1 MQALSKTF
9 IPGVFLKTETQGR
22 DSAEIPG
29 TFEIDTPDG
38 TCLLKETTRVYQN
51 YLISEEMI
59 RERCMG
65 ELTLVPGIGPRRA
78 YEYRRKGVVNLT
90 DLRHTCRRESAF
102 EIADVIENGN
112 PRDIFRVFQEAHRG
126 NDPLLLGFSHALP
139 KEDLLYFDIETL
151 GMFQSPIIL
160 FGCGVWKG
168 NELTVTQYLLRD
180 IEDEPAALYL
190 TSQAFRKHAHV
201 VTYNGK
207 GFDVPYLNNR
217 LSYYGERTVCPNLHF
232 DLLYPTRRLYGADIP
247 DCCLGTV
254 EKLVLRIP
262 RSNDLPGYL
271 VPSYYQNYLRTRDST
286 ILTPIMEHNELD
298 VANLA
303 LLLQTECEAIY
314 G

>member
-1 MQALSKTF
+1 MQVLSKEF
-9 IPGVFLKTETQGR
+9 IQSVFLKTETCGR
-22 DSAEIPG
+22 GNAEIPG

-38 TCLLKETTRVYQN
+38 TCLSKETTRVYQN
-51 YLISEEMI
+51 YLISEERI

-112 PRDIFRVFQEAHRG
+112 PGDIFRVFQDAHRG

-151 GMFQSPIIL
+151 SMFQSPIIL

-180 IEDEPAALYL
+180 IEDGPAALYL
-190 TSQAFRKHAHV
+190 TGQAFRKHAHV

-217 LSYYGERTVCPNLHF
+217 LSYYGERTVCPDLHF

-254 EKLVLRIP
+254 EKFVLHTP
-262 RSNDLPGYL
+262 RTENLPGYL
-271 VPSYYQNYLRTRDST
+271 VPAYYQNYLRTRDPS
-286 ILTPIMEHNELD
+286 ILTPIMKHYELD

-303 LLLQTECEAIY
+303 LLLRTECETIY

>member
-1 MQALSKTF
+1 MYRGFLHYLSPK
-9 IPGVFLKTETQGR
+9 FL
-22 DSAEIPG
+22 
-29 TFEIDTPDG
+29 F
-38 TCLLKETTRVYQN
+38 
-51 YLISEEMI
+51 SEEMI
-59 RERCMG
+59 RERCMR
-65 ELTLVPGIGPRRA
+65 ELTLILGIGPRRA
-78 YEYRRKGVVNLT
+78 YEYRRKGILHLT
-90 DLRHTCRRESAF
+90 DLGHTCRRESAF
-102 EIADVIENGN
+102 EIADAIKNGN
-112 PRDIFRVFQEAHRG
+112 PGAIFKLFQDVHRG

-139 KEDLLYFDIETL
+139 KEELMYFDIETL

-180 IEDEPAALYL
+180 IEDETAALYL
-190 TSQAFRKHAHV
+190 TGQAFRKHAHV

-217 LSYYGERTVCPNLHF
+217 LSYYGERTVCPDLHF

-254 EKLVLRIP
+254 EKFVLHTP
-262 RSNDLPGYL
+262 RSDDLPGYL
-271 VPSYYQNYLRTRDST
+271 VPAYYQNYLRTRNPA

-303 LLLQTECEAIY
+303 LLLRTECEAIY
-314 G
+314 E

>member
-1 MQALSKTF
+1 MQVLNKAF
-9 IPGVFLKTETQGR
+9 IPGSFLKTETQDR
-22 DSAEIPG
+22 ENAEIPG

-38 TCLLKETTRVYQN
+38 TCLSKETTRVYQN
-51 YLISEEMI
+51 YLISEERI

-78 YEYRRKGVVNLT
+78 YEYRRKGLVNLT
-90 DLRHTCRRESAF
+90 DLRHTCRQESAF

-112 PRDIFRVFQEAHRG
+112 PREIFRLFQDVHRG

-139 KEDLLYFDIETL
+139 KEQLLYFDIETL

-190 TSQAFRKHAHV
+190 TGQAFRKHAHV

-217 LSYYGERTVCPNLHF
+217 LSYYGERTVSPDLHF

-254 EKLVLRIP
+254 EKFVLRTP
-262 RSNDLPGYL
+262 RTDDLPGYL

>member
-1 MQALSKTF
+1 MQVLSKAF
-9 IPGVFLKTETQGR
+9 IPSVFLKTEIR
-22 DSAEIPG
+22 DRDRAEIPG

-38 TCLLKETTRVYQN
+38 TCLSKKTTRVYPD
-51 YLISEEMI
+51 LFISEEVI

-78 YEYRRKGVVNLT
+78 YEYRRKGIVNLT
-90 DLRHTCRRESAF
+90 DLGHTCRRESAF
-102 EIADVIENGN
+102 EIADVIENGD
-112 PRDIFRVFQEAHRG
+112 PGDIFRIFQDAHRG

-180 IEDEPAALYL
+180 IEDEAAALYM
-190 TSQAFRKHAHV
+190 TGQAFRKHAHV

-217 LSYYGERTVCPNLHF
+217 LSYYGERTVCPALHF

-254 EKLVLRIP
+254 EKFVLHTP
-262 RSNDLPGYL
+262 RADDLPGYL
-271 VPSYYQNYLRTRDST
+271 VPAYYQSYLRTRDPA
-286 ILTPIMEHNELD
+286 ILTPILDHNELD

-303 LLLQTECEAIY
+303 LLLRTECEAIY